1 MKHLKLFENNTETII
16 YLCVITQK
24 NGTGDTYSFYD
35 KLSRNNFTINHICNE
50 YKDNDI
56 DYEIEDI
63 FDIDTLIENFNV
75 CDLDKKIY
83 LDTAKVLNDVKLD
96 PEIQIKYD
104 IKKFNL

>member
-1 MKHLKLFENNTETII
+1 MKHLKLFENNTGTII
-16 YLCVITQK
+16 YLCTISDCGIK
-24 NGTGDTYSFYD
+24 DMYSFDD

>member
-35 KLSRNNFTINHICNE
+35 KLSRNIFIINYVHNNFKE
-50 YKDNDI
+50 FDMYDEVK
-56 DYEIEDI
+56 DI
-63 FDIDTLIENFNV
+63 FDIYELIKKFNTG
-75 CDLDKKIY
+75 DSKIY
-83 LDTAKVLNDVKLD
+83 LEHSKILTNVKLD

-104 IKKFNL
+104 AQNFNL